1 MIITKQN
8 YERFLIDFMDGKLS
22 SSMEESLFAFLDENP
37 DIKAEFEDLE
47 IINTVVDEDISF
59 DLKSSLKKP
68 QIVSTT
74 NINHKNYEKHFIASA
89 EADLTANQGAEL
101 DEFIN
106 LNPTLLKSQE
116 LYKQSKL
123 QADLT
128 IQYPNKKALK
138 KYPFY
143 QRKIWIYSASVA
155 ASIILLLSVFFF
167 NKSEKEILQTQSAKL
182 EDRISVPER
191 MDFIF
196 ARVISTISTE
206 NITPNF
212 KVIEQVNFAVLQEF
226 SIPIEEIQKLQTN
239 LNTKEQLAALQ
250 VKFQPTRF
258 ILQKDINF
266 MFAPIQNG
274 MLANYAQNDEPR
286 KNALKSIW
294 QGLFVKN
301 KDRIDENIS
310 DVKDTKKIGPL
321 WVLANIGL
329 ERVNE
334 VTGTNMRLNSKANR
348 EGKASSDDGSELGL
362 SRSAN

>member
-1 MIITKQN
+1 MKITKQN
-8 YERFLIDFMDGKLS
+8 YEQFLIDFMDGKLNPAL
-22 SSMEESLFAFLDENP
+22 EESLFAFLDEHS

-47 IINTVVDEDISF
+47 IISAVADENISF
-59 DLKSSLKKP
+59 DLKSSIKKP
-68 QIVSTT
+68 QITSTA
-74 NINHKNYEKHFIASA
+74 NINDKNYKEHFIASTEGDLTSNQETELDKFMRLNPA
-89 EADLTANQGAEL
+89 LLKTQNLYKKSRLEADL
-101 DEFIN
+101 
-106 LNPTLLKSQE
+106 S
-116 LYKQSKL
+116 
-123 QADLT
+123 

-143 QRKIWIYSASVA
+143 QRKSWIYSASAA
-155 ASIILLLSVFFF
+155 ASILLLLSIFFF
-167 NKSEKEILQTQSAKL
+167 SKSDKEIVQTQSAKL
-182 EDRISVPER
+182 EDRISVPKK

-212 KVIEQVNFAVLQEF
+212 KVIEQVNLAILQEF

-239 LNTKEQLAALQ
+239 LNTKEQLATLR
-250 VKFQPTRF
+250 VKFKPTRF
-258 ILQKDINF
+258 ILQKDIDF

-274 MLANYAQNDEPR
+274 ELVNYAQNDEPGN
-286 KNALKSIW
+286 NAIKSIW
-294 QGLFVKN
+294 QGLFAKN
-301 KDRIDENIS
+301 KNRENDS
-310 DVKDTKKIGPL
+310 KTDVKDPNKIGPL

-348 EGKASSDDGSELGL
+348 EGKANNEKSEMEL